1 MNLKYLELPFPE
13 DCIEWRILQSGKT
26 GDKFWGMAAAYVSAR
41 AVMDRLDL
49 VCGKNGWYSK
59 YRESSV
65 QGMAPGFICGISIL
79 IGDEWITKEDGSE
92 QSDNDPFKGGISGAF
107 KRAAVHWGIG
117 RYLYDLEQGFVTIV
131 EKGTKGA
138 KMGQTKDKERFY
150 WIPPKL
156 PEWALPKKDYNE
168 SSGKAVNDGT
178 HKQKFSEADKAA
190 ASKAIEQSLASTE
203 PYVITIGK
211 HKGKLLKD
219 INKEELKSHKIEI
232 NDWLKSN
239 PKMTE
244 GNKKLSKELIEEI
257 DKVIS

>member
-1 MNLKYLELPFPE
+1 MNLKDLELPFPE

-49 VCGKNGWYSK
+49 VCGKENWKSEY
-59 YRESSV
+59 YP
-65 QGMAPGFICGISIL
+65 MFADGISPGIICNL
-79 IGDEWITKEDGSE
+79 SIRVSDEWITKQDGSE
-92 QSDNDPFKGGISGAF
+92 QSDNDPFKGGISGAL

-138 KMGQTKDKERFY
+138 KMGQTKDKDRFY

-156 PEWALPKKDYNE
+156 PEWALPKK
-168 SSGKAVNDGT
+168 VNDKLVGMPME
-178 HKQKFSEADKAA
+178 Q
-190 ASKAIEQSLASTE
+190 AIKTIIDDSTK

-211 HKGKLLKD
+211 YKGKMLKD
-219 INKEELKSHKIEI
+219 INKDELRLHQSEI
-232 NDWLKSN
+232 LEWMKTN
-239 PKMTE
+239 PNLSG
-244 GNKKLSKELIEEI
+244 GNKKLAEQLMLEI
-257 DKVIS
+257 DNVL